1 MNEEGYMEM
10 FDENK
15 NEEKIHIKE
24 MNEEGY
30 MEMFD
35 ENKIREMNEEECK
48 KLLLDESKD
57 ENEKNYL
64 LIYLER
70 LEEERREKERKRR
83 EEEIKNIIRKIEE
96 NRKNKIKYMKM
107 KSKI

>member
-35 ENKIREMNEEECK
+35 ENKI
-48 KLLLDESKD
+48 
-57 ENEKNYL
+57 
-64 LIYLER
+64 
-70 LEEERREKERKRR
+70 
-83 EEEIKNIIRKIEE
+83 
-96 NRKNKIKYMKM
+96 
-107 KSKI
+107 